1 MITIVGIGSDG
12 WAGLG
17 ERARG
22 ALATAGTIVGS
33 RRQLD
38 LLPPEVSGER
48 TPWPSPLEAL
58 VDELVSGAAHDG
70 ATCVLASGD
79 PMLHGVGATLAR
91 RVPSELLDV
100 HPHPSAFAYACARLG
115 WAEADVELV
124 SAVGRPVDVVARA
137 LQPRRRV
144 VVYATGTGGAAAVA
158 RVVCDRGFAPSQF
171 VVLEQLGG
179 PDERIVRTTAGSWG
193 EQTVDPLHAVAIE
206 CVPAPGAPTR
216 SRAPGLPDDAFEHD
230 GALTKRAVRAVT
242 LSSLAPGPDE
252 LLWDIGAGSGSI
264 AIEWLRCERTARAI
278 AIEDRADRAD
288 RIATNAR
295 ELGVPELEIV
305 VGRAPEALADLPDPD
320 AIFIGGGLT
329 GPDLLDACWQRL
341 APGGR
346 LVANAVTLESESLL
360 LGAHARLG
368 GALLRLD
375 VSHADPV
382 GRFTAWRAQ
391 LPIVQWSVSR

>member
-1 MITIVGIGSDG
+1 MITIIGIGPDG
-12 WAGLG
+12 WPGLG
-17 ERARG
+17 ERARSQLAG
-22 ALATAGTIVGS
+22 AATIVGS

-38 LLPPEVSGER
+38 LLPDEVSGRR
-48 TPWPSPLEAL
+48 TPWPSPLEPL
-58 VDELVSGAAHDG
+58 VDELVDRARDD

-79 PMLHGVGATLAR
+79 PMLHGIGATLAR
-91 RVPSELLDV
+91 RLPSELLDV

-124 SAVGRPVDVVARA
+124 SAVGQPADVVARA
-137 LQPRRRV
+137 LQPRRRI

-158 RVVCDRGFAPSQF
+158 RVVCDRGFGPSAF

-179 PDERIVRTTAGSWG
+179 PAERIVRATADVWG
-193 EQTVDPLHAVAIE
+193 ERPADPLHVIAIE
-206 CVPAPGAPTR
+206 CEPAEGTPTR

-242 LSSLAPGPDE
+242 LSSLAPGPGE

-278 AIEDRADRAD
+278 AIEDRADRAE
-288 RIATNAR
+288 RIAANAR

-305 VGRAPEALADLPDPD
+305 VGRAPEALSGLPNPD

-329 GPDLLDACWQRL
+329 GPDLLDVCWERL
-341 APGGR
+341 SLGGR

-360 LGAHARLG
+360 LGAHARHG